1 MFYNYVKKI
10 LVNILGTAPGR
21 ISDHSGWKMFSGD
34 ITIFT
39 VY

>member
-1 MFYNYVKKI
+1 MFYNYVEKH
-10 LVNILGTAPGR
+10 VNILDTAPGR

-39 VY
+39 VW